1 MNIRIKID
9 VTKID
14 KARLFKGK
22 KGTYLDAT
30 LIETRDSK
38 YGDDYFVVQDV
49 SKEERAE
56 GVKGAIIGNARN
68 LVPKQQQAQA
78 QPPARRDDMDAD
90 AASFDDNMPF

>member
-9 VTKID
+9 VTKVD

-30 LIETRDSK
+30 LIESRDSK
-38 YGDDYFVVQDV
+38 FGDDYFIVQDV

-68 LVPKQQQAQA
+68 IVPKQQAQA
-78 QPPARRDDMDAD
+78 QPPARRDDMSAD
-90 AASFDDNMPF
+90 AASFDDMPF